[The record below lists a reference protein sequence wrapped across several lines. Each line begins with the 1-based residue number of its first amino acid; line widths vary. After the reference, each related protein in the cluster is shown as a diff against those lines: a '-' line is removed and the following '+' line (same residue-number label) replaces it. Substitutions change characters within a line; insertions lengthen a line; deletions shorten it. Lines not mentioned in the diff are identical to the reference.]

1 MMVRYALF
9 ASILAA
15 FPAVGLAETYPSA
28 DAVVSVGGPITEIIY
43 ALGEEERIV
52 ARDTTSVFPE
62 AANDLPDVGY
72 MRRLSAEGV
81 LSVAPD
87 LIIARS
93 TSGPVEAL
101 DQLRGAAVPI
111 VFVEDGFTQQAV
123 LDSVGA
129 VGEALG
135 VEDKAAALMAQLQ
148 KDFADL
154 AAQRAASDTPIR
166 VLFALSIDGGRLNAS
181 GRGTGAHGLIEL
193 VGGTNVMAES
203 FEGYKLVNDEA
214 VILAAPDVII
224 MMDGRGDHGGRADE
238 VLALPSVALTPAG
251 ENAAFLTIPGAA
263 LGFGPRTPQLAGD
276 LLTQLETLSSG
287 E

>member
-1 MMVRYALF
+1 MLRKTFFGAVCLALPSFLQAERY
-9 ASILAA
+9 
-15 FPAVGLAETYPSA
+15 PTA
-28 DAVVSVGGPITEIIY
+28 DAIVSVGGPITEIIY
-43 ALGEEERIV
+43 ALGEEDRIV

-62 AANDLPDVGY
+62 AVNDLPDVGY

-81 LSVAPD
+81 LSVGPD

-111 VFVEDGFTQQAV
+111 VFVEDGFTPDAV
-123 LDSVGA
+123 LASIGT

-135 VEDKAAALMAQLQ
+135 VEDKADTLIAQLRTDFAAL
-148 KDFADL
+148 D
-154 AAQRAASDTPIR
+154 AQRAASDTPLR
-166 VLFALSIDGGRLNAS
+166 VLFALSVDGGRLNAS
-181 GRGTGAHGLIEL
+181 GSGTGAHGLIEL

-214 VILAAPDVII
+214 VILAAPDVIV
-224 MMDGRGDHGGRADE
+224 MMDGRGDHSGRADE

-251 ENAAFLTIPGAA
+251 ENAAFLTIPGA
-263 LGFGPRTPQLAGD
+263 LGFGPRTPELA
-276 LLTQLETLSSG
+276 
-287 E
+287 